1 MQKFAFQS
9 NGQAVP
15 QDTILRMEVRR
26 ARHMMSLLMDKLGP
40 EGMAKLF
47 AKELEE
53 SNAEKETWAAASG
66 GEWVESRATALVSE
80 GSSAEFLDWVRTG
93 YSGANGMAMQ
103 RAHPDHLGKLVLEG
117 GAIGIVEVAGH
128 TAKPSLLRLEV
139 LPDDAELPVPM
150 DPAFPHRWLGR
161 GVSANGQTF
170 AYMEHQLRDTDSGFE
185 ARFIVWWGAAAPQAL
200 VSGHVDHLTVEW
212 SNWIQMYLETRRQP
226 ADLMPLALTV
236 NT

>member
-1 MQKFAFQS
+1 MQKFVFQK
-9 NGQAVP
+9 NGETVS
-15 QDTILRMEVRR
+15 QDTIRRMEVRR
-26 ARHMMSLLMDKLGP
+26 ARHMMSLLMDKLGT

-53 SNAEKETWAAASG
+53 SDAKKEAWAAASK

-80 GSSAEFLDWVRTG
+80 GNSAEFLDWVRTG

-103 RAHPDHLGKLVLEG
+103 RAHPDHLGKLMLEG
-117 GAIGIVEVAGH
+117 GVIGILEIAGH
-128 TAKPSLLRLEV
+128 TAMPSLLRLEV

-150 DPAFPHRWLGR
+150 DPEFPHRWLGR
-161 GVSANGQTF
+161 GVCRNGQTF
-170 AYMEHQLRDTDSGFE
+170 AYMAHQLRDRPSGFE

-200 VSGHVDHLTVEW
+200 VSGHVDHLMVEW
-212 SNWIQMYLETRRQP
+212 ANWLQMYLETRKQP

>member
-1 MQKFAFQS
+1 MQKFVFQK
-9 NGQAVP
+9 NGETVS
-15 QDTILRMEVRR
+15 QDTIRRMEVRR
-26 ARHMMSLLMDKLGP
+26 ARHMMSLLMDKLGA

-53 SNAEKETWAAASG
+53 SDAKKEAWAAASK

-80 GSSAEFLDWVRTG
+80 GNSAEFLNWVRTG

-103 RAHPDHLGKLVLEG
+103 RAHPEHLGKLALEG
-117 GAIGIVEVAGH
+117 GVIGILEIAGH
-128 TAKPSLLRLEV
+128 TAMPSLLRLEV

-161 GVSANGQTF
+161 GVCRNGQTF
-170 AYMEHQLRDTDSGFE
+170 AYMAHQLRDTPSGFE
-185 ARFIVWWGAAAPQAL
+185 ARFIVWWGAAAPQDL
-200 VSGHVDHLTVEW
+200 VSGHVDHLMVEW
-212 SNWIQMYLETRRQP
+212 ANWLQMYLETRKQP
-226 ADLMPLALTV
+226 ADLMPIALTV